1 MSPLQ
6 ISRFVHLITFIAL
19 GIGVVFFVIAM
30 AMGYEW
36 IESVV
41 FVIGIIVANVPEV
54 SEFVLFTLFGQVFHV
69 CHCHRVY

>member
-30 AMGYEW
+30 AMGYDW
-36 IESVV
+36 IESII

-54 SEFVLFTLFGQVFHV
+54 INMAQ
-69 CHCHRVY
+69 

>member
-1 MSPLQ
+1 
-6 ISRFVHLITFIAL
+6 
-19 GIGVVFFVIAM
+19 M

-54 SEFVLFTLFGQVFHV
+54 INIAQ
-69 CHCHRVY
+69 